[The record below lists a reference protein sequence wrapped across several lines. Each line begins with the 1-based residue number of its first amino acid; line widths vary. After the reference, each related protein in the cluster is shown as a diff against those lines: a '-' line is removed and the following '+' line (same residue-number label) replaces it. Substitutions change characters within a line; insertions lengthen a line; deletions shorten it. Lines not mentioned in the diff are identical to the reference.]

1 MMFFKLR
8 KKVAIAGIALTITV
22 LSLNGSAQQF
32 GLGRWDT
39 SQNIPPDTGVI
50 LARWRY
56 GANGRMG
63 GSGWVHNY
71 PSADQNLGQFI
82 DEATGVDMERMSYRW
97 VELGSEEVFDYA
109 FAMISEPGEM
119 LLTEE
124 EVINF
129 REYIN
134 RGGFVLMDDFDG
146 ADQLGNM
153 RQQVRR
159 VFPDRDWVALE
170 VDHLIFN
177 LHFELDDLHAMDD
190 YVPGGYTVYY
200 GMFNDEGEIVMV
212 AAHNN
217 DLMNFWDWF
226 DEPGTPVGPA
236 TDAFRMGVNY
246 MIYSLTH

>member
-1 MMFFKLR
+1 MTKIQRMTLICL
-8 KKVAIAGIALTITV
+8 VGLATMLA
-22 LSLNGSAQQF
+22 SLQVTAQR
-32 GLGRWDT
+32 GGGRWDT
-39 SQNIPPDTGVI
+39 TQNIPPNTGVV
-50 LARWRY
+50 LARWRF
-56 GANGRMG
+56 GHNGWFG
-63 GSGWVHNY
+63 GNGWVHNY

-82 DEATGVDMERMSYRW
+82 DEATGVDMQRMSYRW
-97 VELGSEEVFDYA
+97 VELGSEEVFDYP

-119 LLTEE
+119 QLTEQ

-134 RGGFVLMDDFDG
+134 RGGFVLLDDFDG

-159 VFPDRDWVALE
+159 AFPDRDWVPLDI
-170 VDHLIFN
+170 DHLIFSV
-177 LHFELDDLHAMDD
+177 HFELDDLHAMDD
-190 YVPGGYTVYY
+190 FVPGGYTTYY
-200 GMFNDEGEIVMV
+200 GMFNDEGEVVMI
-212 AAHNN
+212 AGHNN

-236 TDAFRMGVNY
+236 TDAFRLGVNY